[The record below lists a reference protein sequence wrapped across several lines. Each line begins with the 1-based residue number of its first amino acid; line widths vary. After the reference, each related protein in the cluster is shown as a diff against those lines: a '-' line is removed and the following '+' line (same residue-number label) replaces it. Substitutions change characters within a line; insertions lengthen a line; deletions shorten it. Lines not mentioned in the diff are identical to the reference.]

1 MATKVAVTVVAGEMS
16 TVAWAHGAAPTLTG
30 QEPLWTGPSIGLGGA
45 VVAADRLRVTL
56 AAAFPVEDILRRSS
70 SRGARHVRGM
80 VVVDLRFQS

>member
-1 MATKVAVTVVAGEMS
+1 MATKVAVTVVAGEMP
-16 TVAWAHGAAPTLTG
+16 TVGWAHGAAPTLTG

-56 AAAFPVEDILRRSS
+56 AAAFPVEDIRAPIELQA
-70 SRGARHVRGM
+70 ARHVRGM

>member
-1 MATKVAVTVVAGEMS
+1 MATKVAVTVVAGEMP

-56 AAAFPVEDILRRSS
+56 AAAFPVEDIRAPIELQAARR
-70 SRGARHVRGM
+70 VRGM